1 MQHDFYAQSLSRS
14 CIERWVVL
22 RARAHRFLAGQKLE
36 NAKALKKVIYFS
48 NIVLAPLV
56 TAVKGKSADEKKQ
69 DAMKEIAETLA
80 KAKAE
85 AEGKGA
91 TAPVGDSLDG
101 TDPTSSQDAEASGAG
116 EEATAGQ
123 AREAQASDDGEVPA
137 AVPTSLAK
145 AEKAR
150 DDVEKGKGE
159 AAQDEK
165 SAPGQKD
172 ITVTD
177 EDFSKQERLDIYKTY
192 LTYCMTGEVVT
203 LPMGGTIVL
212 ERDQS
217 EFARLS
223 QLGDLLD
230 LSQLDVYQVHSG
242 MAEEAFKMQAEA
254 VAPGGVLSDDGRV
267 ELKEMAQKMGIAD
280 EKAEKI
286 IRKVTNKRVI
296 GNMEHLKGRGDL
308 TLEKASFSLLLCE
321 SHASWQF
328 TGHLL

>member
-1 MQHDFYAQSLSRS
+1 LH
-14 CIERWVVL
+14 
-22 RARAHRFLAGQKLE
+22 AGHKLE
-36 NAKALKKVIYFS
+36 NAKALKKVVMFS

-56 TAVKGKSADEKKQ
+56 AAVKGKSEDERKQ

-85 AEGKGA
+85 ADK
-91 TAPVGDSLDG
+91 APASDKE
-101 TDPTSSQDAEASGAG
+101 SSDAEASGKDEDAKTRIQTQATSE
-116 EEATAGQ
+116 EEAQ
-123 AREAQASDDGEVPA
+123 VPETK
-137 AVPTSLAK
+137 PSSLAK
-145 AEKAR
+145 AETAR
-150 DDVEKGKGE
+150 AEVETGKGDTAKTE
-159 AAQDEK
+159 Q

-172 ITVTD
+172 IKVSD

-230 LSQLDVYQVHSG
+230 LNQMDVYLVHQG

-254 VAPGGVLSDDGRV
+254 LAPGGVLSDEGRA
-267 ELKEMAQKMGIAD
+267 ELKEMSQKMGIAD
-280 EKAEKI
+280 ESAEKI

-308 TLEKASFSLLLCE
+308 TLEKVSIASVFTLVTALLLR
-321 SHASWQF
+321 
-328 TGHLL
+328 